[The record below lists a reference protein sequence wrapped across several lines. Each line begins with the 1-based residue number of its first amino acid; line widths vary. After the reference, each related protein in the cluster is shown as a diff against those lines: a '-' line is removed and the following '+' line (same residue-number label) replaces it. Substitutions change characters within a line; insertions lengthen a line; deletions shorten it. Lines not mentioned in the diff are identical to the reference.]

1 MTTHITDAPGA
12 TTFANPAGSPPPMTP
27 FQAMLAELDVGAA
40 IDARRAMDKIAAA
53 GPGARGL
60 FIDCGSNLGQ
70 GYKQFA
76 RHFATR
82 HFDYILIEPNPN
94 CLPELK
100 RLAAQ
105 AERPHEILAQA
116 ASTHV
121 GSVKFF
127 GLEQDPTSQGGS
139 MLAEHNSRYYAADDA
154 RALEVPCFSLAD
166 LIRSRSEGYAAV
178 VLKLDI
184 EGGEYEVLP
193 DLIAKQAHLLLDA
206 AYIEFHSQYMA
217 EPKATT
223 YRALEAAI
231 RQKLT
236 QDRVP
241 YRIWI

>member
-1 MTTHITDAPGA
+1 MTTRITDAPGA
-12 TTFANPAGSPPPMTP
+12 TLAASPPPMTP

-40 IDARRAMDKIAAA
+40 IDARRALAKIAAA

-76 RHFATR
+76 RHFPTS

-100 RLAAQ
+100 RLAAL

-116 ASTHV
+116 ASTHT

-154 RALEVPCFSLAD
+154 RALEVPCFSLAE
-166 LIRSRSEGYAAV
+166 LIRSRSGGYASV

-193 DLIAKQAHLLLDA
+193 DLIHQQMHLVLDA

-217 EPKATT
+217 EPKATG